1 MKVLYIT
8 NIPSPYRV
16 DFFNNLADNCELKVI
31 FDSMSAKDR
40 SNDWFDNTKIKF
52 KYSVIKSGRIFRL
65 KKELKKIYD
74 LIVVG
79 GYSTINGLLSIQ
91 ILKFKKIKF
100 IINADGGLV
109 AKDSFIT
116 KYLKTHFI
124 SSASYYLSTSKG
136 TNDYLTYYG
145 ANKDSIYIYPFTSL
159 SKCDILNKPLKHIE
173 KKKLRKN
180 SGFDCKRLY
189 VSVGQFITRKGFDIL
204 LNAFNNESMKNN
216 KLLIIGGGPLKD
228 EYLKYIERNNIKN
241 VYILDFVKKNELI
254 NIYKYSDVFVLPTRE
269 DIWGLVINEAMS
281 LGLPVIST
289 NQCLAAKELL
299 DKRYLYECEEVD
311 SLTKLLNEI
320 NNKSY
325 DELYKIG
332 EENINISKKYTIE
345 NMADEH
351 INIFNDI
358 INKTKNAKKLVQINS
373 VCNGSTGKI
382 MGEIQRL
389 ANKNGYETLSLF
401 GRRKPFIDLNCQKF
415 GSNFSTLLHGGLTL
429 LFNNH
434 GMYSYFA
441 TKRLIRKLKRF
452 NPDIIQLHNI
462 HGYYLNYKLLFK
474 YLKKDFTGKVFWT
487 LHDCWTF
494 TGHCAH
500 FDYIKCE
507 KWKNSCY
514 NCPQIKKYP
523 VSLFFDTSK
532 KEYKRKKECFNGVND
547 LTLITPSKWLKDL
560 VSLSYL
566 NSYPVVV
573 INNGIDLNIFKT
585 NIDLS
590 IRNKYSIPTDKK
602 IILGVSSV
610 WNKMKGLDDF
620 HKLSKDIQD
629 NMLIVLVGL
638 TEKQIKSMPNNII
651 GIKRTDNQDDLVK
664 LYSLADVFV
673 NPTLEDTYPTVNIE
687 AIACGTPVVT
697 YDTGGCK
704 EQISEKTGFVCENYE
719 DLVKKINYCIKKD
732 FKKNSFS
739 NKEVI
744 QKFDSSFCY
753 KKYIDLYDG
762 CDKK

>member
-16 DFFNNLADNCELKVI
+16 DFFNKISDKCELKVI

-40 SNDWFDNTKIKF
+40 SNDWFDNTKIRF
-52 KYSVIKSGRIFRL
+52 KYSVIKSGSIFKL
-65 KKELKKIYD
+65 KKELTDGYD
-74 LIVVG
+74 LIIVG
-79 GYSTINGLLSIQ
+79 GYSTVNGLLSIQ
-91 ILKFKKIKF
+91 MLKRKKIKF
-100 IINADGGLV
+100 IINADGGFI
-109 AKDSFIT
+109 AKDNFIT
-116 KYLKTHFI
+116 KYLKKHFI

-136 TNDYLTYYG
+136 TNEYLTYYG
-145 ANKDSIYIYPFTSL
+145 AKENSIYVYPFTSL
-159 SKCDILNKPLKHIE
+159 SKKDILKSPIKHVE

-180 SGFDCKRLY
+180 TEFECEKLF
-189 VSVGQFITRKGFDIL
+189 VSVGQFIPRKGFDIL
-204 LNAFNNESMKNN
+204 IKAFNSANMKNN
-216 KLLIIGGGPLKD
+216 KLLIIGGGPLKN
-228 EYLKYIERNNIKN
+228 EYLKYVKENDIKN
-241 VYILDFVKKNELI
+241 IYIMDFVKKNELI

-289 NQCLAAKELL
+289 NQCLAAKELIE
-299 DKRYLYECEEVD
+299 KKYLYDSEDCD
-311 SLTKLLNEI
+311 SLIELLNKI
-320 NNKSY
+320 NSKSF
-325 DELYKIG
+325 DELYQVGK
-332 EENINISKKYTIE
+332 ENINISTKYTIE

-351 INIFNDI
+351 IKKFNDI
-358 INKTKNAKKLVQINS
+358 INRLNGKKKLVQINS

-382 MGEIQRL
+382 MGEIQRF
-389 ANKNGYETLSLF
+389 ANKRGYETLSLY
-401 GRRKPFIDLNCQKF
+401 GRRKPFKDLNCEKF

-429 LFNNH
+429 IFNNH

-441 TKRLIRKLKRF
+441 TKKLIRKLKEY

-462 HGYYLNYKLLFK
+462 HGYYVNYKLLFK
-474 YLKKDFTGKVFWT
+474 YLKNDFNGKVFWT

-514 NCPQIKKYP
+514 KCPQIKKYP

-532 KEYKRKKECFNGVND
+532 KEYKRKKECFNGVKD
-547 LTLITPSKWLKDL
+547 LTLITPSKWLKNL

-566 NSYPVVV
+566 NSYPAVV

-590 IRNKYSIPTDKK
+590 IRNKYSIRTDKK
-602 IILGVSSV
+602 IILGVSSI

-620 HKLSKDIQD
+620 IKLSKDIQD

-651 GIKRTDNQDDLVK
+651 GIKKTDNQEDLVK

-697 YDTGGCK
+697 YITGGCK

-719 DLVKKINYCIKKD
+719 DLIEKINYCIKKD
-732 FKKNSFS
+732 FKNNSFS

>member
-16 DFFNNLADNCELKVI
+16 DFFNKIADKCKLKVI

-40 SNDWFDNTKIKF
+40 SNDWFDNARIKF
-52 KYSVIKSGRIFRL
+52 KYSVIKSGSFFKL
-65 KKELKKIYD
+65 KKELTKGYD
-74 LIVVG
+74 LIIVG

-91 ILKFKKIKF
+91 ILRHKKIKF
-100 IINADGGLV
+100 IINADGGFI
-109 AKDSFIT
+109 AKDNFIT
-116 KYLKTHFI
+116 KYLKWHFI

-136 TNDYLTYYG
+136 TNEYLTYYG
-145 ANKDSIYIYPFTSL
+145 AKENSIYIYPFTSL
-159 SKCDILNKPLKHIE
+159 SKNDILKSPIKNVE

-180 SGFDCKRLY
+180 TKFECEKLF
-189 VSVGQFITRKGFDIL
+189 VSVGQFIPRKGFDIL
-204 LNAFNNESMKNN
+204 IKAFNSADMKNN
-216 KLLIIGGGPLKD
+216 KLLIIGGGPLKN
-228 EYLKYIERNNIKN
+228 EYLKYIKENNITN
-241 VYILDFVKKNELI
+241 IYIMDFVKKNELI
-254 NIYKYSDVFVLPTRE
+254 AIYKYSDVFVLPTRE

-289 NQCLAAKELL
+289 NQCLAAKELI
-299 DKRYLYECEEVD
+299 KKEYLYDCEDCD
-311 SLTKLLNEI
+311 SLIDLLNDI
-320 NNKSY
+320 NSKNY
-325 DELYKIG
+325 DELYQIG
-332 EENINISKKYTIE
+332 QKNINISRKYTIE

-351 INIFNDI
+351 IRIFEDI
-358 INKTKNAKKLVQINS
+358 IGRLKGKKKLVQINS

-382 MGEIQRL
+382 MGEIQRF
-389 ANKNGYETLSLF
+389 ANEREYETLSLY
-401 GRRKPFIDLNCQKF
+401 GRRKPFKDLNCEKF

-429 LFNNH
+429 LLNNH

-441 TKRLIRKLKRF
+441 TKKLIRKLKKC

-462 HGYYLNYKLLFK
+462 HGYYVNYKLLFK
-474 YLKKDFTGKVFWT
+474 YLKKDFNGKVFWT

-507 KWKNSCY
+507 KWKRVCY

-523 VSLFFDTSK
+523 ISLFFDTSK
-532 KEYKRKKECFNGVND
+532 KEYKRKKECFNGVKD
-547 LTLITPSKWLKDL
+547 LTIITPSKWLGNL
-560 VSLSYL
+560 VSLSFLKKYHA
-566 NSYPVVV
+566 VV
-573 INNGIDLNIFKT
+573 INNGIDLNLFRA
-585 NIDLS
+585 NIDLN

-620 HKLSKDIQD
+620 IKLSKNVQKNIQ
-629 NMLIVLVGL
+629 IVLVGL
-638 TEKQIKSMPNNII
+638 SEKQIKSMPNNII
-651 GIKRTDNQDDLVK
+651 GIKRTDNQEDLVK

-697 YDTGGCK
+697 YGTGGCK
-704 EQISEKTGFVCENYE
+704 EQINKNTGFVCKNYE
-719 DLVKKINYCIKKD
+719 DLVEKINYCIKND
-732 FKKNSFS
+732 FKKNGFS

-753 KKYIDLYDG
+753 KKYINLYDG
-762 CDKK
+762 SDKK